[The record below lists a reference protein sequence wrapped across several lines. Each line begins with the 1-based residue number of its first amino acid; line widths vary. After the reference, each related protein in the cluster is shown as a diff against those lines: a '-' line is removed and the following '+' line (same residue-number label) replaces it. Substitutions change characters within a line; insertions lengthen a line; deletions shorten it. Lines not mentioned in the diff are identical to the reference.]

1 MQKLRSK
8 KSIVFIAVFLISL
21 INFLIMPHYYSAIPL
36 ILFAAL
42 MLCGVLSLLVIRGE
56 VDSNIRLAYK
66 QGEDN
71 SLRADIEI
79 YNKGVLPKISLK
91 ITVAI
96 LNMLTGEKKTEVV
109 YMSIGPR
116 SKKITSIDMNAK
128 LSGCYRISIEGLE
141 SADLLNVFKRNLA
154 IHSRKEIEVFPKLEA
169 IEIGS
174 NVYSSFNIES
184 FQYSQFKIGN
194 DPGEIRGVRE
204 YQIGDNPKHIHWKLS
219 GKMEDIVV
227 RELGYPVENDIL
239 LMLDYAQ
246 LDDEKAADKKMSI
259 CFSISQRLLEKTIV
273 HNIGWYDREEKT
285 FCIRPVKNT
294 SDRDNVMKRLLR
306 NQMLNEEVS
315 TIRRFVSE
323 TEVNQRVFSHY
334 LYISDDDRDL
344 EQLLEYGE
352 LNVFGTKEKRLDNT
366 EGIQHRNRNLA
377 QRGYVRLST

>member
-42 MLCGVLSLLVIRGE
+42 MLCGVLSLLVIRGD

-71 SLRADIEI
+71 CLRADIEI

-352 LNVFGTKEKRLDNT
+352 LNVFGTKEKRLDHT
-366 EGIQHRNRNLA
+366 KGI
-377 QRGYVRLST
+377 